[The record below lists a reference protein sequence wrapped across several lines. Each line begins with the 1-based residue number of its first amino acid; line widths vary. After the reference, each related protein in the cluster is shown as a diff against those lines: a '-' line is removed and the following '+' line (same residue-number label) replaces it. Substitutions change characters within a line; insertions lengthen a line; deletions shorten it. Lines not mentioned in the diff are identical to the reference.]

1 MSIDPNKQD
10 QTKNSEQTPADLQM
24 NQNKKNIDSE
34 KKSNEPVP
42 PTKEFVKP
50 ADKNP
55 DSKSQPA
62 N

>member
-1 MSIDPNKQD
+1 MSNDPNKQEPT
-10 QTKNSEQTPADLQM
+10 QKPEQTPADLQM

-50 ADKNP
+50 TDKTP

>member
-10 QTKNSEQTPADLQM
+10 QTKKPEQTPADLQM

-34 KKSNEPVP
+34 KKSNEPIH

-50 ADKNP
+50 TDKNP